1 MLLNVSY
8 NRPKIKKQIEDSVG
22 KSFSLVERIKLGG
35 IGSGKLI
42 INSAS
47 QQIQNLLV
55 LDSYTNVCSLEIRPQ
70 GIILSFRSILETYA
84 LIIPYHK
91 LHIYKGDSKQYSI
104 YMDNYYVKVKA
115 DQKRIH
121 QFMRKVLNHK
131 VSVTGQGED
140 EYYS

>member
-8 NRPKIKKQIEDSVG
+8 NRPKIKKQIDDSVG
-22 KSFSLVERIKLGG
+22 KPFSLVERIKFGG
-35 IGSGKLI
+35 IGSGKLV

-47 QQIQNLLV
+47 QQIHNLLI

-70 GIILSFRSILETYA
+70 GIILTFRSILETYA
-84 LIIPYHK
+84 LVIPYYK
-91 LHIYKGDSKQYSI
+91 LHVYKGESEQYSI
-104 YMDNYYVKVKA
+104 YMDSYFIKVKA

-121 QFMRKVLNHK
+121 KFMRKVMDHK
-131 VSVTGQGED
+131 LSVTGQGDD

>member
-8 NRPKIKKQIEDSVG
+8 NRPKIKKKIDDSVG

-47 QQIQNLLV
+47 QQIHNLLI
-55 LDSYTNVCSLEIRPQ
+55 LDSYTNVCSVEIRPQ
-70 GIILSFRSILETYA
+70 GIILNFRSILETYA
-84 LIIPYHK
+84 LVIPYYK
-91 LHIYKGDSKQYSI
+91 LKVYKGESEQYSF
-104 YMDNYYVKVKA
+104 YMDNYFIKVKA

-121 QFMRKVLNHK
+121 KFMKKVMDHK
-131 VSVTGQGED
+131 LSVTGQGDD